1 MTTAYILHGLIWSA
15 LYAFIIAATARIAY
29 RAFRD
34 YFRPFIKALYHGI
47 RTHRQEHLPHDSP
60 SDTERAA

>member
-34 YFRPFIKALYHGI
+34 YFRPFIKDLTGHGLS
-47 RTHRQEHLPHDSP
+47 RKH
-60 SDTERAA
+60 

>member
-1 MTTAYILHGLIWSA
+1 MTTAYILHGLIWSV
-15 LYAFIIAATARIAY
+15 LYAFIIAATARIAC

-34 YFRPFIKALYHGI
+34 YFKPFIKALYH
-47 RTHRQEHLPHDSP
+47 RQEHLPQDSP